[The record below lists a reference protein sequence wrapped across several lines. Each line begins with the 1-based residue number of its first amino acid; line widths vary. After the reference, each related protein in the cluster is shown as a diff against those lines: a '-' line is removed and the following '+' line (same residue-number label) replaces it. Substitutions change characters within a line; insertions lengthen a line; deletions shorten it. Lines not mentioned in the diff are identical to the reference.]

1 MRNRISN
8 WRRLLL
14 SLGSGNLRLIV
25 LREGQSGLHQIAIRG
40 KTAFYGLIILIIAAP
55 LLFYLGS
62 HLLLETAHA
71 HRVAKLRR
79 DNVALLQL
87 VDKFENRIDK
97 LEREFSTLTQLD
109 KDLRSHADLPA
120 IPDEIRQVGIG
131 GSLAEIRTN
140 MDYLLPSKDVSLAQ
154 ITERLDALQRSLK
167 LEQLSYE
174 DIRDAIKGDLARLN
188 SIPSVKPVIR
198 GQYSSG
204 FGVRRHPYTNQYN
217 FHRGQDISVKIGTSV
232 FATAD
237 GKVVA
242 TRFDENLG
250 LYVKIKH
257 SNGFHTLYG
266 HLREISTQQGEII
279 KRGTLIGYAGDT
291 GRSTAPHLHYEVR
304 HYNQP
309 QNPNN
314 YY

>member
-1 MRNRISN
+1 MRKRLSN
-8 WRRLLL
+8 WRQRLL
-14 SLGSGNLRLIV
+14 SLVSSNLKFII
-25 LREGQSGLHQIAIRG
+25 LREGRSGLHQIAIRG
-40 KTAFYGLIILIIAAP
+40 KTAFYGLVILALVTPI
-55 LLFYLGS
+55 LFYFGS
-62 HLLLETAHA
+62 HLLLETAYA

-87 VDKFENRIDK
+87 VNTFENRIDK
-97 LEREFSTLTQLD
+97 LEREIGTLTKLD
-109 KDLRSHADLPA
+109 KVLRSHADLPE
-120 IPDEIRQVGIG
+120 IPDEVRQVGIG
-131 GSLAEIRTN
+131 GSMAEVRTGI
-140 MDYLLPSKDVSLAQ
+140 DYLLPSKDVSLAQ
-154 ITERLDALQRSLK
+154 ITDRLDALQRSLK

-174 DIRDAIKGDLARLN
+174 DIRNVIKSDLARLN
-188 SIPSVKPVIR
+188 SIPSVRPVTR

-217 FHRGQDISVKIGTSV
+217 FHRGQDISVKIGTPV
-232 FATAD
+232 YATAD

-242 TRFDENLG
+242 TRFDDNLG

-257 SNGFHTLYG
+257 SKGFHTLYG
-266 HLREISTQQGEII
+266 HLREISIQQGDTI
-279 KRGTLIGYAGDT
+279 KRGALVGRAGDT